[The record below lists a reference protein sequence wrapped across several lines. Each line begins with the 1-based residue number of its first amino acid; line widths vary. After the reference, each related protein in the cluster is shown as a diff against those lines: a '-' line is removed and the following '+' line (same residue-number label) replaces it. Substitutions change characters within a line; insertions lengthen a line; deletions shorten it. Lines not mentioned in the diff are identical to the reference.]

1 MATDSKGFCG
11 HGRKV
16 LIRLLLS
23 ICVSG
28 AFVSSASGQTHFH
41 HAHLNSTDPE
51 AAIDFYTTHLSGEK
65 AAFGGTEAV
74 WTQKSWLLFNK
85 VK

>member
-1 MATDSKGFCG
+1 M
-11 HGRKV
+11 
-16 LIRLLLS
+16 LNRLLLS
-23 ICVSG
+23 LCLSAVF
-28 AFVSSASGQTHFH
+28 ASSAFGQTHFH